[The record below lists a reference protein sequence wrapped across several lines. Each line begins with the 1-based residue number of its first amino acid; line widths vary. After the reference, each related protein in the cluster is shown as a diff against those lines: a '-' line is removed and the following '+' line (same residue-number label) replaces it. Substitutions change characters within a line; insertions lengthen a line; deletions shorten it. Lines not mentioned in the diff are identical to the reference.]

1 MAFFEWD
8 LPLQRSRPLWLNQLG
23 VIKGINR
30 LLGIRDEGPANFPQW
45 SLAMRQ
51 WLCWNYLITPFQFS
65 MSCFA
70 GRQTCDQGWRPGLAG
85 IVDEG
90 MAGIKAGICLALKP
104 GLLTK
109 AWIALKDEGH
119 VTAAML
125 NVSWR

>member
-1 MAFFEWD
+1 
-8 LPLQRSRPLWLNQLG
+8 
-23 VIKGINR
+23 VIK
-30 LLGIRDEGPANFPQW
+30 DEGQV
-45 SLAMRQ
+45 R
-51 WLCWNYLITPFQFS
+51 
-65 MSCFA
+65 
-70 GRQTCDQGWRPGLAG
+70 

-119 VTAAML
+119 VTAAMP